1 MRIKYKLY
9 KDNNGFPRAKAV
21 VKGNEII
28 ANSGSQLIKK
38 ICTLYHS
45 TPSN

>member
-9 KDNNGFPRAKAV
+9 KDKNGFPRAKAV
-21 VKGNEII
+21 INGNEIV

-38 ICTLYHS
+38 ICTLYHH
-45 TPSN
+45 TPCN